1 MSAQAQLR
9 YRVGRTIGRVA
20 RRWRARL
27 DARIAPFGL
36 TESRWLVL
44 LNLARYGDGVTQKEL
59 AARLAIE
66 APSLV
71 RTLDWLERE
80 GFVER
85 RGVAHDRRSKNV
97 HLTEKATPLV
107 RRIEEVA
114 SKVRAEILD
123 GIPEADLAICLSVL
137 ERAALNLAAT
147 PDTAA
152 AAGPAK
158 DRDDASRGHRAA

>member
-1 MSAQAQLR
+1 M
-9 YRVGRTIGRVA
+9 
-20 RRWRARL
+20 
-27 DARIAPFGL
+27 
-36 TESRWLVL
+36 L